1 MQHPPA
7 EKSFKSRF
15 RQVFAL
21 ADGCEPDP
29 RFTLANERTFLAW
42 IRTALALL
50 ASGIALDALPL
61 ELLAGRPQTLLSYA
75 LTGMA
80 LLVSV
85 NATLLWLNVERAL
98 LTEHALRAV
107 IDSLRPI
114 LHHGPRCSK
123 YSVLPGC
130 AVNEPQQVNRRI

>member
-1 MQHPPA
+1 MLHQPD
-7 EKSFKSRF
+7 EKSLKARF
-15 RQVFAL
+15 RKAFAL

-61 ELLAGRPQTLLSYA
+61 DLLAGRVQTLLSSA

-85 NATLLWLNVERAL
+85 NATLRWLNVERAL
-98 LTEHALRAV
+98 RRRQ
-107 IDSLRPI
+107 SLPYPI
-114 LHHGPRCSK
+114 LAPMLGLFGLIVSTILL
-123 YSVLPGC
+123 LP
-130 AVNEPQQVNRRI
+130 